1 MKSETANKL
10 ELSKIADGLV
20 RVKQNAGKGFFKI
33 GVEKKHGEAN
43 AMFLEINGSRK
54 FEIGND
60 CDTCHFW
67 FKCLHEPRLSTQKK
81 IVNLPK
87 TIQLPR
93 PVDEAMA
100 QELSPMLEMLD
111 KGEYALF
118 ETSINLAGP
127 YDSEDEGSYFFNS
140 EFMELWD
147 ISDPKEEGLLSGWEH
162 YEGNRPRIFRHADS
176 NVMEKQYEF
185 VIPLVPRAALK
196 DEYVKL
202 YQSMIQNGDR
212 PRILM
217 LGMYQRGIPETVKRG
232 QMKTMHSFLAGF
244 VLDGHHKLA
253 AYRRAGVPAKFLT
266 ILSHKASKYFLL
278 KEEGAVSRAKF
289 EERLANLAQPS

>member
-1 MKSETANKL
+1 MKSETAANKL
-10 ELSKIADGLV
+10 DVTKLADGLM
-20 RVKQNAGKGFFKI
+20 RVKLAQGKGFFKI
-33 GVEKKHGEAN
+33 GIEKKHGEAN
-43 AMFLEINGSRK
+43 SIFLEINGSRK

-81 IVNLPK
+81 VVNLPK

-93 PVDEAMA
+93 PVDEAMV
-100 QELSPMLEMLD
+100 QELSPMFDMLE
-111 KGEYALF
+111 KGEYEVF
-118 ETSINLAGP
+118 ETSVNLAGP

-162 YEGNRPRIFRHADS
+162 YECQRPRIFRHSD
-176 NVMEKQYEF
+176 NNILEKQYDII
-185 VIPLVPRAALK
+185 IPLQPRAALK
-196 DEYVKL
+196 EEYVKL
-202 YQSMIQNGDR
+202 YQDMIKNGDR

-217 LGMYQRGIPETVKRG
+217 YGMYQRAIPETVKRG
-232 QMKTMHSFLAGF
+232 QNKNLHSFLAGF

-266 ILSHKASKYFLL
+266 ILSQKASKYFLL
-278 KEEGAVSRAKF
+278 KEEGASPKQKF
-289 EERLANLAQPS
+289 EERLAAIAAA

>member
-1 MKSETANKL
+1 MKPETASAKFDEQKAAEGLWKVKL
-10 ELSKIADGLV
+10 A
-20 RVKQNAGKGFFKI
+20 QGKGFFKI

-43 AMFLEINGSRK
+43 SIFLEINGSRK

-87 TIQLPR
+87 TIHLPR
-93 PVDEAMA
+93 PVDEAMIS
-100 QELSPMLEMLD
+100 EISPLLDLLE
-111 KGEYALF
+111 KGEYAVF
-118 ETSINLAGP
+118 ETTINLAGP

-140 EFMELWD
+140 EFMEIWD
-147 ISDPKEEGLLSGWEH
+147 INDPKEEGLLSGWEH
-162 YEGNRPRIFRHADS
+162 YECQRPKLFRHS
-176 NVMEKQYEF
+176 ESGVLEKQFDF
-185 VIPLVPRAALK
+185 VIPLVPRASLK
-196 DEYVKL
+196 EENVRL
-202 YQSMIQNGDR
+202 YQQMIQNGDR

-217 LGMYQRGIPETVKRG
+217 LALYQRAIPESVKRG
-232 QMKTMHSFLAGF
+232 HTKNLHSFLAGF

-266 ILSHKASKYFLL
+266 ILSQKASKYFLL
-278 KEEGAVSRAKF
+278 KEEGASPRAKLD
-289 EERLANLAQPS
+289 ERLAALVR